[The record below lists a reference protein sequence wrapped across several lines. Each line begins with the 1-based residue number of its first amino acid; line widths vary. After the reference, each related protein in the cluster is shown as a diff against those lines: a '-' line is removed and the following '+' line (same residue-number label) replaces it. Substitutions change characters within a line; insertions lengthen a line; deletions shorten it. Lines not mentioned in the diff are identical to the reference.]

1 MRPFGFVLALAVPL
15 FLSACGSD
23 APSGPRSTPNDA
35 RMGDYMGELGWY
47 DYGPDPQVA
56 GQGIQTPTQT
66 APVEYAAL
74 PEVGQK
80 YRSADEGAAVA
91 ASQSDE
97 SVAALEFMDEN
108 EARAAQA
115 GRVSAYR
122 GSGEANQQGE
132 TEIAAVAPSTG
143 TEPGAGGYYAYSDNA
158 RLAPAYQQ
166 QAYRSLPTFG
176 AARPASG
183 KARVAIL
190 VPLSGPHRGV
200 GQALL
205 HAAEMS
211 LFSMGADD
219 IELMPRDTQGTQDGA
234 AQAARQAID
243 EGAELILGPLF
254 ASSVAAVGPIAQ
266 QSRVTVLAFSN
277 DRSVA
282 APGVFLLGFLP
293 EQQVTRIVR
302 FAHRSGLRRF
312 AALFPQT
319 AYGERVER
327 AFNFAVRDI
336 GSQIVATASYEPI
349 PEAMFD
355 PVRQLARYDSRSAAL
370 DAERASLQE
379 GGDAFSAAA
388 NARLSGQDAL
398 GSAGFDAV
406 LLPEG
411 GNNLRSLAPLLPYY
425 DIDPKEVRFLGTGL
439 WGEPGLGLEPSLQGG
454 WYAGPPPDVGEAFMA
469 RYKSLYGNQP
479 PRLVTMAFDAVALAA
494 TLAKQGGPYRFAPR
508 AFVRPE
514 GFAGLDGIFRLH
526 RDGLNERGL
535 AIVEVLPKGVRIID
549 PAPTSFGAYEADW
562 QSEMVDERV
571 RGRFPPSSGVN

>member
-1 MRPFGFVLALAVPL
+1 MFRISNSIVYREKPSHSLKTRPLGLALALAVPL
-15 FLSACGSD
+15 FLAACGSND
-23 APSGPRSTPNDA
+23 NSGGPRSQPNDA
-35 RMGDYMGELGWY
+35 RMDEYMGQLGWY

-56 GQGIQTPTQT
+56 GQGIERPTQT

-80 YRSADEGAAVA
+80 YRSADDGAAVA

-97 SVAALEFMDEN
+97 SVAAL
-108 EARAAQA
+108 
-115 GRVSAYR
+115 
-122 GSGEANQQGE
+122 
-132 TEIAAVAPSTG
+132 APYDTS
-143 TEPGAGGYYAYSDNA
+143 EPGAEGYYADSSGNA

-166 QAYRSLPTFG
+166 QSYKNLPTFG

-200 GQALL
+200 GEALL

-211 LFSMGADD
+211 LFSMGGDD
-219 IELMPRDTQGTQDGA
+219 IELMPRDTKGTQDGA
-234 AQAARQAID
+234 AQAARQAISD
-243 EGAELILGPLF
+243 GAELIIGPLF

-266 QSRVTVLAFSN
+266 QSQVTVLAFSN

-293 EQQVTRIVR
+293 EQQVARIVR
-302 FAHRSGLRRF
+302 FSHRKGLRRF

-336 GSQIVATASYEPI
+336 GSQVVATASYEPI

-355 PVRQLARYDSRSAAL
+355 PVRKLAAYDRRSAAL
-370 DAERASLQE
+370 DAERASLE
-379 GGDAFSAAA
+379 NGDDAFSAAA
-388 NARLSGQDAL
+388 RARLSGQESI

-454 WYAGPPPDVGEAFMA
+454 WYAGPPPDVGEAFMV
-469 RYKSLYGNQP
+469 RYKALYGNQP

-494 TLAKQGGPYRFAPR
+494 TLAKQGGSYRFAPR

-535 AIVEVLPKGVRIID
+535 AIVEILPKGVRVID
-549 PAPTSFGAYEADW
+549 PAPTEFGSYEADW
-562 QSEMVDERV
+562 QREMVDERQ
-571 RGRFPPSSGVN
+571 RTRFPQSSGGDGYIN